1 MGGVGTWSP
10 TVMVWSGDQDHGCE
24 AVAADSL
31 RIQTEADRMEG
42 LIQQD
47 AGLGSSSTTTRG
59 AQFTKCFHPSPPPP

>member
-1 MGGVGTWSP
+1 
-10 TVMVWSGDQDHGCE
+10 MVWSGDQDHGCE

-47 AGLGSSSTTTRG
+47 AEVHSSQS
-59 AQFTKCFHPSPPPP
+59 AFTPHLHLLERLV